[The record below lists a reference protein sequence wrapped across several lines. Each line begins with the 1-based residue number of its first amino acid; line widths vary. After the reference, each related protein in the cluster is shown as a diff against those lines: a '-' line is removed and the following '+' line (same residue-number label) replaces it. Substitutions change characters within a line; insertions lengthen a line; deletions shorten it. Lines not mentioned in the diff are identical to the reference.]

1 VRRLLPLLCSVA
13 LAFGPACGTVPPTAA
28 RVNGTEIPERELDEE
43 LQAIAGNERY
53 LQALQQQGAQVLGT
67 GRGTF
72 DLRFVA
78 QVLTRRILL
87 ELVHQDVVRRGV
99 QPTESDRAQAQ
110 EEVIDSLGG
119 EEVFGAFPGAYR
131 ADLVRRTA
139 EVSRL
144 RAQLGDVDVDDA
156 AVRRF
161 YDENAS
167 RLFAQ
172 ACVSHI
178 LFAVLAP
185 EGRVDEQATGEQAD
199 ALRAEAEQARAEIEG
214 GADFAAVAT
223 AHSRDNTNKD
233 EGGDLGCGGPGRFVP
248 EFERTVQTLSTGEV
262 SQPVQTQFGI
272 HLIKVTERRVQSL
285 EEATPE
291 IRQRLQAQG
300 QAEFTRFLRDAVAR
314 ARISVNPRYG
324 RFEKEAQVPGVV
336 PPEAPAPVPPIGPG
350 FEGPRPA
357 PPGR

>member
-1 VRRLLPLLCSVA
+1 MRKVLLLLCSVA
-13 LAFGPACGTVPPTAA
+13 LAFVTACGAVQAMAA

-43 LQAIAGNERY
+43 LRAIAENERY
-53 LQALQQQGAQVLGT
+53 LQALQQQGAQVLGS

-87 ELVHQDVVRRGV
+87 ELVHQEVLRRGIA
-99 QPTESDRAQAQ
+99 PTESDRARAR

-119 EEVFGAFPGAYR
+119 EEVFSAFPDAYE

-139 EVSRL
+139 EISRL
-144 RAQLGDVDVDDA
+144 RGQLGDVDVDDA

-161 YDENAS
+161 YDENAPQ
-167 RLFAQ
+167 LFSQ
-172 ACVSHI
+172 TCVGHI
-178 LFAVLAP
+178 LFAVLGP
-185 EGRVDEQATGEQAD
+185 DGRVDEQATREQAE

-214 GADFAAVAT
+214 GSDFAAVT
-223 AHSRDNTNKD
+223 AARSRDNSNKD

-248 EFERTVQTLSTGEV
+248 EFERTVQVLPSGEV

-272 HLIKVTERRVQSL
+272 HLVKVTERKVQSL

-324 RFEKEAQVPGVV
+324 RFEKEGQAPGVV
-336 PPEAPAPVPPIGPG
+336 PPEAPAPASPIGPG
-350 FEGPRPA
+350 FEGPGRA
-357 PPGR
+357 PPP